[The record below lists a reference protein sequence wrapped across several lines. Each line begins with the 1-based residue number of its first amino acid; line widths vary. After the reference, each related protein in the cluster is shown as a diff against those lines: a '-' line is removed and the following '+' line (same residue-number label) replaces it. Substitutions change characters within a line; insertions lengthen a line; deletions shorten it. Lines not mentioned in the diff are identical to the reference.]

1 MRLPIASDSLP
12 GSREVERG
20 GPGVGWRWMQIG
32 MPILAGIAALTVA
45 AGEAEA
51 GRGKPCP
58 EKGHF
63 SDRGHAHGVPDHA
76 CRPKPPPPATTFLR
90 GTAYTFNTRST
101 IAGAEIRIDELP
113 DLVAVT
119 DENGTWELEV
129 PVGADLTPYIVAAGH
144 HTIYLQTFHSGQDAI
159 EEINF
164 QTPTDVV
171 YDLLYN
177 LIQFYEGRPP
187 FEDGCV
193 IVTTVSDPL
202 VVGMTFDEFI
212 HFAPHGVA
220 GATASGDPALPDP
233 IYFND
238 AVIPDLGQQT
248 SSGDGGVL
256 WSNVPPGVYEV
267 SATHPEV
274 EFATFTASCV
284 QDRVIN
290 ASPPWGLHG
299 IP

>member
-1 MRLPIASDSLP
+1 MGR
-12 GSREVERG
+12 
-20 GPGVGWRWMQIG
+20 RWMRVG
-32 MPILAGIAALTVA
+32 MTILAVSVALGVA
-45 AGEAEA
+45 ADEAQA
-51 GRGKPCP
+51 KRKKPCP

-63 SDRGHAHGVPDHA
+63 SSRGLAHGVPDHA
-76 CRPKPPPPATTFLR
+76 CRPKPPAPATTFLR

-113 DLVAVT
+113 ELVAIT
-119 DENGTWELEV
+119 GEDGSWEIEV

-144 HTIYLQTFHSGQDAI
+144 HTIYHQTFHSGPDPI

-164 QTPTDVV
+164 QTPTDAV
-171 YDLLYN
+171 YDLLYL

-187 FEDGCV
+187 FEDGCA
-193 IVTTVSDPL
+193 IVSTISDPL

-212 HFAPHGVA
+212 VFAPHGVA
-220 GATASGDPALPDP
+220 GATASGDPAMPDP
-233 IYFND
+233 LYFND
-238 AVIPDLGQQT
+238 AVIPDPAQQT

-256 WSNVPPGVYEV
+256 WANVPPGVYEV

-274 EFATFTASCV
+274 EFATFTATCV
-284 QDRVIN
+284 QDRVVN